1 MIIVKKNA
9 FLGVAVAATSLMM
22 SMSSAWAISSCW
34 QASDP
39 PGCWLQCTFGGPC
52 QLDSVS
58 SSGSAIQAE
67 LPNAKT
73 EVSQKFTATLKNL
86 GKADVDGFEKSR
98 DVYREIGGQT
108 CKPEQL
114 VAVMTDAVGQGKDH
128 MAAANTV
135 AKTCFK

>member
-1 MIIVKKNA
+1 MIIVKKKA
-9 FLGVAVAATSLMM
+9 FMGVAVAATSLMM
-22 SMSSAWAISSCW
+22 SMSSAWAIGSCW

-52 QLDSVS
+52 PLDSIAG
-58 SSGSAIQAE
+58 SGSAIQAE
-67 LPNAKT
+67 LPGAKT

-86 GKADVDGFEKSR
+86 GKPDVDGFKKSR
-98 DVYREIGGQT
+98 EAYREIGGQT

-114 VAVMTDAVGQGKDH
+114 VAVMTDAVGQAKDH
-128 MAAANTV
+128 MAAAGTV